1 MLTPTCNDFP
11 MISAV
16 KQRGL
21 AMVIVI
27 WILTLLTLMAGSF
40 AMTMRRDNSVSLAI
54 KSSAEALAYAESGIT
69 LAEFMLDQPDPELR
83 WLANGTVYRIL
94 KPEVEIRVRVQAETG
109 KVDINSTNATQLAAL
124 LNWAVGDEWQSR
136 RLLNAI
142 LDWRDADD
150 DTRTQG
156 AEKRQYRL
164 AGLKYGPSNTAFQSL
179 EELQLVLGMN
189 EAVFNTIRPF
199 ITVYSGQT
207 EVDLN
212 NASPQLLAIIAR
224 ELKERNIDD
233 VALKNRMES
242 AEETQEFDESE
253 ADDVSVENQTYTIIA
268 EALVR
273 GESLAGLEAVISK
286 QGDEM
291 GQPFQVL
298 DWKQNLQEPSLFDDT
313 LGYPVI
319 TIQDEFRYDDR
330 Y

>member
-1 MLTPTCNDFP
+1 
-11 MISAV
+11 
-16 KQRGL
+16 
-21 AMVIVI
+21 MVIVI

-40 AMTMRRDNSVSLAI
+40 AMTMRRDNSVSLAV
-54 KSSAEALAYAESGIT
+54 KSNAEALASAESGII
-69 LAEFMLDQPDPELR
+69 LAQFMLDQPDPELR
-83 WLANGTVYRIL
+83 CLANGTVYRIL

-109 KVDINSTNATQLAAL
+109 KVDINSTNETQLAAL
-124 LNWAVGDEWQSR
+124 INWAVNDEWQGQ

-164 AGLKYGPSNTAFQSL
+164 AGLKYGPTNTSFQSL

-189 EAVFNTIRPF
+189 EAIFNTIRPY

-233 VALKNRMES
+233 AALKNRMES
-242 AEETQEFDESE
+242 EAGDAGEFGGSE
-253 ADDVSVENQTYTIIA
+253 AGFSAGNQTYTIVA

-273 GESLAGLEAVISK
+273 GESLAGLETVIRS
-286 QGDEM
+286 QGGGM

-298 DWKQNLQEPSLFDDT
+298 DWKQSLQGPSLFDDT